1 MHTRKPKMRYDYDFL
16 IKYCTDN
23 DITLKKDYTDVKVN
37 RDTIIEAKCL
47 SCNEM
52 CIKNFRQFIKTECYC
67 KNHTIENSKKKAK
80 ETFMERYGGENPM
93 QNKEIRD
100 KMKANSLKNHGV
112 ELPMQNPEI
121 AERSSKNAYKSYDYK
136 FPSGRIE
143 RVQGYENHTLDI
155 LLNDENI
162 SEDDIIVNRTD
173 VPVVWWE
180 DTDGK
185 KHRYFVDCLIKSQ
198 KRCIETKSTWTFEK
212 KQHCVF
218 LKQQALK
225 DDGYTSEIWVF
236 DSKGNIVNKL
246 I

>member
-1 MHTRKPKMRYDYDFL
+1 
-16 IKYCTDN
+16 
-23 DITLKKDYTDVKVN
+23 
-37 RDTIIEAKCL
+37 
-47 SCNEM
+47 
-52 CIKNFRQFIKTECYC
+52 
-67 KNHTIENSKKKAK
+67 
-80 ETFMERYGGENPM
+80 MERYGVECAM
-93 QNKEIRD
+93 QNEEIKEKI
-100 KMKANSLKNHGV
+100 KATNKARYGTESA
-112 ELPMQNPEI
+112 MQNPEI
-121 AERSSKNAYKSYDYK
+121 AERCSKNAYKSYDYK

-173 VPVVWWE
+173 VPEVWWE
-180 DTDGK
+180 DIDGK

-212 KQHCVF
+212 NQHCVF

-225 DDGYTSEIWVF
+225 DDGYTCEIWVF

>member
-1 MHTRKPKMRYDYDFL
+1 MKAT
-16 IKYCTDN
+16 
-23 DITLKKDYTDVKVN
+23 
-37 RDTIIEAKCL
+37 CL
-47 SCNEM
+47 E
-52 CIKNFRQFIKTECYC
+52 
-67 KNHTIENSKKKAK
+67 NH
-80 ETFMERYGGENPM
+80 GVENPS
-93 QNKEIRD
+93 QSEEIKD
-100 KMKANSLKNHGV
+100 KMKATCLKNHGV
-112 ELPMQNPEI
+112 ENPMQNAEI
-121 AERSSKNAYKSYDYK
+121 SERSSKNAYKSYYYK

-198 KRCIETKSTWTFEK
+198 KRCIETKSTWTFGK

-225 DDGYTSEIWVF
+225 DAGYICEIWVF
-236 DSKGNIVNKL
+236 DRKGNIVNKL